1 MNSKPTIA
9 LSHFLRGRMS
19 PEQPFSHFAGTEM
32 ELLARA
38 QDGLPEAKQ
47 GYREG
52 ILEVPV
58 DPAGFYSPV
67 CDLTE
72 GDRLVGEYKARR
84 EGEEPRIALG
94 VEGGEKTPAKG
105 CSLILYS
112 KGVLE
117 EDGEELAGT
126 DYEIVMIQAR
136 THEGEEPMHPDVML
150 HNYFGSDGGTDMKQ
164 SPEEFLAGL
173 GESVLYWKSRAMLAV

>member
-1 MNSKPTIA
+1 MSSKPTIA
-9 LSHFLRGRMS
+9 ISHFLSFRME
-19 PEQPFSHFAGTEM
+19 PDLPFSHFTGTEE

-38 QDGLPEAKQ
+38 QEGMPQAKQ
-47 GYREG
+47 SYREG

-84 EGEEPRIALG
+84 EGEDPRIAIG
-94 VEGGEKTPAKG
+94 VKGVGKTPALG
-105 CSLILYS
+105 CTHILYS

-117 EDGEELAGT
+117 GDGEEVTGA

-136 THEGEEPMHPDVML
+136 THEGEEPMHPDTIL

-173 GESVLYWKSRAMLAV
+173 GESVLYWKTRAMMAG